1 MVEINRTRNKNHTWS
16 EEEICYLKNNFE
28 NMRYQDIGKNLGLP
42 ESCIKNQTKKLGLK
56 KPQRTLRDVSGKRK
70 GNIVCIGRNSDNR
83 EYFDCVCEKCGIKLV
98 LKSEFFNTSRNR
110 KYTTSYC
117 NCKRTRTA
125 RTDIGEIKGWFI
137 GKIARNAKSRSMEF
151 TVTAE
156 YLYKI
161 LQKQNGIC
169 PYSGELLTFAN
180 SEKERKYQTASL
192 DRIDSSLGYVEN
204 NVQWVHKRVNS
215 MKNDMSENEFIEFV
229 VKIFNH
235 TKKEEYEKN

>member
-1 MVEINRTRNKNHTWS
+1 
-16 EEEICYLKNNFE
+16 
-28 NMRYQDIGKNLGLP
+28 
-42 ESCIKNQTKKLGLK
+42 
-56 KPQRTLRDVSGKRK
+56 
-70 GNIVCIGRNSDNR
+70 
-83 EYFDCVCEKCGIKLV
+83 
-98 LKSEFFNTSRNR
+98 
-110 KYTTSYC
+110 
-117 NCKRTRTA
+117 
-125 RTDIGEIKGWFI
+125 
-137 GKIARNAKSRSMEF
+137 MEF